1 MSTINVTDLAKNSII
16 GTDLFNDSEG
26 SIRDLSEDELVLQGG
41 KRRGIRVIPVIPP
54 FEPSDSF
61 PLPEYIPGFYI

>member
-1 MSTINVTDLAKNSII
+1 MANITIKDLTVNS
-16 GTDLFNDSEG
+16 NSKS
-26 SIRDLSEDELVLQGG
+26 SICNLSEDELALQGG
-41 KRRGIRVIPVIPP
+41 KRRGVPPVIPP